1 MIRANAFTDMALV
14 GNLNF
19 MNNKIDRIQE
29 MHIKPK
35 NRVRVLRF
43 HGNHLLETPAPG
55 AVEISGVENLLVLNN
70 HFPCDCH
77 VHTLLESP
85 LANSTNGDFLAK
97 NFCISPLEINGR
109 PMSGLDLDA
118 IGRCQEQVT
127 QGNLE
132 ASHPPKSSS
141 AIIRSVSKVV
151 VIASAITLVASAL
164 VTR

>member
-1 MIRANAFTDMALV
+1 MIRANAFSGMVLI
-14 GNLNF
+14 GNLNLL
-19 MNNKIDRIQE
+19 NNKIDRIQE
-29 MHIKPK
+29 MHIKPQ
-35 NRVRVLRF
+35 NRVRYLRL

-55 AVEISGVENLLVLNN
+55 AVEISGVETLSVLNN

-97 NFCISPLEINGR
+97 NYCISPLEINGR
-109 PMSGLDLDA
+109 LMSGLDLEA

-132 ASHPPKSSS
+132 ASHPPKSSGVIARRAS
-141 AIIRSVSKVV
+141 KTANIVCAII
-151 VIASAITLVASAL
+151 LVASAL